1 MLLWVKRTTYGPAPS
16 KNEEFAKLRTEI
28 KHAIKKLIE
37 DNQKLSKN
45 RHDYVRIAQQIRKE
59 YQEVSAE
66 KDHLKKLLDQYENER
81 QKAKYWRGT
90 KMSTL
95 PIRTYLQKDNRHKRH
110 VHYVSSDDEL
120 YDEDLSYQKKYAKN
134 VKKQE
139 R

>member
-1 MLLWVKRTTYGPAPS
+1 MFWVKRTTYGPAPS

-66 KDHLKKLLDQYENER
+66 KDHLKKLLDQYKNER
-81 QKAKYWRGT
+81 QKAKYWQGT
-90 KMSTL
+90 TMSTS
-95 PIRTYLQKDNRHKRH
+95 PIRTYLWKYNCHKSH
-110 VHYVSSDDEL
+110 VYYVSSGGVL
-120 YDEDLSYQKKYAKN
+120 YDEDFELPKK
-134 VKKQE
+134 
-139 R
+139 